1 MNINLT
7 GVRLGEWN
15 TSSLEDCIVNPNTR
29 VQVCNDPIDFKIR
42 KKIIHKNYMKTN
54 PYQNDDIALLKLDRS
69 VEFSDFIQP
78 ICLPVTTEIYNRN
91 YEGDKMI
98 VAGYV
103 K

>member
-1 MNINLT
+1 
-7 GVRLGEWN
+7 
-15 TSSLEDCIVNPNTR
+15 
-29 VQVCNDPIDFKIR
+29 
-42 KKIIHKNYMKTN
+42 
-54 PYQNDDIALLKLDRS
+54 LLKLDRS
-69 VEFSDFIQP
+69 IEFSDFIQP